1 MTTLQQSDRTY
12 SRGAL
17 EARLELAER
26 ALVYSNRNIQIT
38 TEILIQASEEMLPL
52 LVERTE
58 NIANIAALVQ
68 TIREQVES
76 ETERELLDA
85 ASASWLSAHK
95 YGPSLHQLIDKQ
107 RSAAAGPAMANVMLP
122 FLLDNA
128 SWRAF
133 VQFLRAQLGPA
144 GPYKQWKRGLAGR
157 ASEFVRANQDL
168 KSAVAERGR
177 IAEKLSQFASIV
189 ECSNDAIIMHTLDGT
204 IASWNAGA
212 ENIYGYSANEVVG
225 RHRTFLLA
233 ADEADEL
240 PAILELL
247 KRGERNPVKE
257 TVHIGKEQRRIEVSE
272 MLSAVKDTSG
282 KVVGAVAIT
291 RYIGGQKTQKSD
303 ATKPSSQGWEVSP

>member
-1 MTTLQQSDRTY
+1 MTTVQQSDQISSRT
-12 SRGAL
+12 AL
-17 EARLELAER
+17 EAKLELAER

-38 TEILIQASEEMLPL
+38 TEILIQACEEVLPL

-58 NIANIAALVQ
+58 NIANIAALVEHL
-68 TIREQVES
+68 REQVES
-76 ETERELLDA
+76 ENDRELLDA
-85 ASASWLSAHK
+85 ASASWLAAHK

-128 SWRAF
+128 SWTAF
-133 VQFLRAQLGPA
+133 VQFLRAQLGDT

-157 ASEFVRANQDL
+157 ASEFVCANQEL

-189 ECSNDAIIMHTLDGT
+189 ECANDAIIMHTLDGT

-212 ENIYGYSANEVVG
+212 ENIYGYSLSEAVG
-225 RHRTFLLA
+225 RPRAFLLC
-233 ADEADEL
+233 ADQPDEL
-240 PAILELL
+240 PAILEKL
-247 KRGERNPVKE
+247 KRGERTQLKE
-257 TVHIGKEQRRIEVSE
+257 TVHLGKDERRIEVSE
-272 MLSAVKDTSG
+272 MISAVKDTSG

-291 RYIGGQKTQKSD
+291 RDVGGRGPHKID
-303 ATKPSSQGWEVSP
+303 SSNTSL

>member
-1 MTTLQQSDRTY
+1 MTTAQQSDQVSCRT
-12 SRGAL
+12 SL

-38 TEILIQASEEMLPL
+38 TEILIQASEEVLPL

-58 NIANIAALVQ
+58 NIANIAVLVQ
-68 TIREQVES
+68 RIREQVES
-76 ETERELLDA
+76 ETERELLDS

-133 VQFLRAQLGPA
+133 VQFLRAQIGPT
-144 GPYKQWKRGLAGR
+144 GPYKQWKRGLASR
-157 ASEFVRANQDL
+157 ASEFVRANQEL

-204 IASWNAGA
+204 IASWNLGA

-225 RHRTFLLA
+225 RPRSILLSA
-233 ADEADEL
+233 NQVDDL
-240 PAILELL
+240 PAVLEIL
-247 KRGERNPVKE
+247 KRGERTELKE
-257 TVHIGKEQRRIEVSE
+257 TVHIGKDQRRIEVSE
-272 MLSAVKDTSG
+272 MMSAVKDTSG
-282 KVVGAVAIT
+282 KVVGAVAVTRDISGR
-291 RYIGGQKTQKSD
+291 RYID
-303 ATKPSSQGWEVSP
+303 VSR

>member
-1 MTTLQQSDRTY
+1 MTTLQQSDQT
-12 SRGAL
+12 SSSSAL
-17 EARLELAER
+17 EVMLELAEQ

-38 TEILIQASEEMLPL
+38 TEILIQASEEVLPL

-58 NIANIAALVQ
+58 NIANIAMLVQ
-68 TIREQVES
+68 NIREKVES

-85 ASASWLSAHK
+85 ASASWLSAYK

-107 RSAAAGPAMANVMLP
+107 RNAAAGPAMANVMLP

-133 VQFLRAQLGPA
+133 VQFLRAQVGPT
-144 GPYKQWKRGLAGR
+144 GPYKQWKRGLASR
-157 ASEFVRANQDL
+157 AGEFVRANQEL

-177 IAEKLSQFASIV
+177 IAEKLSQFTSVV

-204 IASWNAGA
+204 IASWNSGA

-225 RHRTFLLA
+225 RPRTFLLP
-233 ADEADEL
+233 ADQPDEL
-240 PAILELL
+240 PAILEIL
-247 KRGERNPVKE
+247 KRGERTELME
-257 TVHIGKEQRRIEVSE
+257 TVHIGKNDLRIEVSE
-272 MLSAVKDTSG
+272 MLSPVKDTSG

-291 RYIGGQKTQKSD
+291 RDISGRR
-303 ATKPSSQGWEVSP
+303 TKKRDL

>member
-1 MTTLQQSDRTY
+1 MTTTQTEQTF
-12 SRGAL
+12 SRSAL
-17 EARLELAER
+17 EVRLELAEQ

-38 TEILIQASEEMLPL
+38 TEILIQASEEVLPL

-58 NIANIAALVQ
+58 NSANIAALVQ

-85 ASASWLSAHK
+85 ASASWLAAHK

-107 RSAAAGPAMANVMLP
+107 RSAAAGQAMANVMLP

-133 VQFLRAQLGPA
+133 VQFLRAQVGPT
-144 GPYKQWKRGLAGR
+144 GPYKQWKRGLANR
-157 ASEFVRANQDL
+157 ACEFVRANQEL

-177 IAEKLSQFASIV
+177 IAERLSQLASIV

-204 IASWNAGA
+204 IASWNIGA

-225 RHRTFLLA
+225 RSRTVLLP
-233 ADEADEL
+233 ADQPDDL
-240 PAILELL
+240 LAILELL
-247 KRGERNPVKE
+247 KRGERTRLKE
-257 TVHIGKEQRRIEVSE
+257 TVHIGKGNLRIEVSE
-272 MLSAVKDTSG
+272 MMSPVKDASG

-291 RYIGGQKTQKSD
+291 RDTSGRRT
-303 ATKPSSQGWEVSP
+303 

>member
-1 MTTLQQSDRTY
+1 MMTVQQSDQISSRT
-12 SRGAL
+12 AL
-17 EARLELAER
+17 ETRLELAER

-38 TEILIQASEEMLPL
+38 TEILIQASEEVIPL

-58 NIANIAALVQ
+58 NSAKIATLIQ
-68 TIREQVES
+68 TIRDQVES
-76 ETERELLDA
+76 ETERELLDTTSA
-85 ASASWLSAHK
+85 AWLSAHK

-133 VQFLRAQLGPA
+133 VQFLRAQIGPA
-144 GPYKQWKRGLAGR
+144 GPYKQWKRGLPNR
-157 ASEFVRANQDL
+157 ASEFVRANQEL

-177 IAEKLSQFASIV
+177 IAEKLSQLSSIV

-212 ENIYGYSANEVVG
+212 ENIYGYCANEVVG
-225 RHRTFLLA
+225 RPRSVLLPADQPDDLLA
-233 ADEADEL
+233 V
-240 PAILELL
+240 LEIL
-247 KRGERNPVKE
+247 KRGERTQLKE
-257 TVHIGKEQRRIEVSE
+257 TVHIGKNNIQIEVSE
-272 MLSAVKDTSG
+272 MLSPVKDVSG

-291 RYIGGQKTQKSD
+291 RDISGRRTQNSD
-303 ATKPSSQGWEVSP
+303 L

>member
-1 MTTLQQSDRTY
+1 MQTEQTS
-12 SRGAL
+12 SRNAL

-38 TEILIQASEEMLPL
+38 TEILIQASEEVLPL

-58 NIANIAALVQ
+58 NSANIAALVQ
-68 TIREQVES
+68 SIREQVES
-76 ETERELLDA
+76 ETERELLDI
-85 ASASWLSAHK
+85 ASASWLSAYK

-107 RSAAAGPAMANVMLP
+107 RSAAAGQAMANVMLP

-133 VQFLRAQLGPA
+133 VQFLRAQVGPT
-144 GPYKQWKRGLAGR
+144 GPYKQWKRGLASR
-157 ASEFVRANQDL
+157 ASEFVRANQEL

-177 IAEKLSQFASIV
+177 IAERLSQLASIV

-212 ENIYGYSANEVVG
+212 ESLYGYCANEVVG
-225 RHRTFLLA
+225 RPRTVLLP
-233 ADEADEL
+233 ADEPDDL
-240 PAILELL
+240 PAILEIL
-247 KRGERNPVKE
+247 KRGGRTELKE
-257 TVHIGKEQRRIEVSE
+257 TVHIGKNNVRIEVSE
-272 MLSAVKDTSG
+272 MMSPVKDASG

-291 RYIGGQKTQKSD
+291 RDISGRRT
-303 ATKPSSQGWEVSP
+303 